1 MFAMKKSNQLKHHS
15 LAMGL
20 LLMLLNLSVAQATT
34 LETIVVGGKSGD
46 KGQAGKDEIFTKD
59 QVTEYKSKKEIET
72 FHGQSVSDLFSG
84 ITGVYSGDARN
95 GELLTPLFV
104 AHGDKVGYQF
114 LLMIQNNLLRFGVVM
129 R

>member
-1 MFAMKKSNQLKHHS
+1 MFSMKKSNQLKHHS

-34 LETIVVGGKSGD
+34 LETIVVGGESGD

-84 ITGVYSGDARN
+84 ITGG
-95 GELLTPLFV
+95 L
-104 AHGDKVGYQF
+104 
-114 LLMIQNNLLRFGVVM
+114 
-129 R
+129 

>member
-46 KGQAGKDEIFTKD
+46 KGQAGKDEIFTK
-59 QVTEYKSKKEIET
+59 I
-72 FHGQSVSDLFSG
+72 
-84 ITGVYSGDARN
+84 R
-95 GELLTPLFV
+95 
-104 AHGDKVGYQF
+104 
-114 LLMIQNNLLRFGVVM
+114 
-129 R
+129 